1 MRDLLDK
8 IHELNESRGLSARQP
23 GEEFV
28 RTGST
33 DPNDVIRFD
42 GLDFYPESGS
52 FESTQAMMDALGQV
66 EDELGNQVHQIN
78 QPTGR
83 ARAFAVAKFTTAFG
97 PRYLVKFAQDIKPVR
112 TQNTFFQTSDI
123 PGGFT
128 YKTAKAQKETVGYKP
143 SQVLTEFKSQT
154 PESII
159 KQIQAKFGTN
169 SAEYQAASIFAAS
182 DSFPILVPAG
192 NMDFAGF
199 RDYFCEMLQPI
210 ALIKGMPV
218 TGNAKEAAG
227 LFLGENGYSDCVVSF
242 NTSVSGG
249 LYDSLLVNPEGKQIK
264 LSSKGA
270 KGAMASSV
278 NLLKS
283 AEELEQAGMTEFKEN
298 YADVLDILNTIAKSD
313 HNQGP
318 LKLAVQIKMIT
329 PAEAQQVLQMKQYD
343 GKKDFDIE
351 ATDLTDNLKEI
362 YRERKADDP
371 KKIVPINH
379 MVASIAYKVCNDI
392 NMNTNFSEA
401 AADILN
407 NSAFVQMYTI
417 AKKAKDHFS
426 IEGFKTVWPSKIF
439 TQVTLEAGKSYS
451 STTSSSGRLV
461 FNINTEPKVQ
471 PNVDHSA
478 KTGDVET
485 GQPGE
490 ITDYIPQRSGIKAS
504 DPGLGRDRRPP
515 ESEISALG
523 RRRRKTA

>member
-8 IHELNESRGLSARQP
+8 IQDLSESRGLSARQP

-28 RTGST
+28 RTGSS

-42 GLDFYPESGS
+42 GLDFYPDSGS
-52 FESTQAMMDALGQV
+52 YGSTQEMLQAFDQV
-66 EDELGNQVHQIN
+66 ENELGAQVHQIN
-78 QPTGR
+78 QPAGR
-83 ARAFAVAKFTTAFG
+83 ARAFAVAKFTTAYG
-97 PRYLVKFAQDIKPVR
+97 PRYLVKFAADIKPVR

-154 PESII
+154 PDSIL
-159 KQIQAKFGTN
+159 KQIRAKFGNN
-169 SAEYQAASIFAAS
+169 STEYEAARIFAAS
-182 DSFPILVPAG
+182 ESFPVLVPAG

-218 TGNAKEAAG
+218 TGNAAEAAS
-227 LFLGENGYSDCVVSF
+227 LFLGDNGYSDCVISF
-242 NTSVSGG
+242 NTTVSGG
-249 LYDSLLVNPEGKQIK
+249 LYDSLLVNPQGKQIK

-283 AEELEQAGMTEFKEN
+283 AQELEAAGLTEFKEN
-298 YADVLDILNTIAKSD
+298 YADVLDILNTIANND

-318 LKLAVQIKMIT
+318 LKLAIQQEMIT
-329 PAEAQQVLQMKQYD
+329 PAEATQVIQMKQYS
-343 GKKDFDIE
+343 GQKDFDIDK
-351 ATDLTDNLKEI
+351 TDLTDNLKEI
-362 YRERKADDP
+362 YRERTADDP
-371 KKIVPINH
+371 KKIIPINH

-392 NMNTNFSEA
+392 NLNTNFSEA

-451 STTSSSGRLV
+451 STSSSAGRLV

-504 DPGLGRDRRPP
+504 DPGLGRERRPP

-523 RRRRKTA
+523 RSRRRTA